1 MQTRT
6 ALVVLDTVQLL
17 AQNSP
22 ESTEETRMRVFGAV
36 FVALVLFAPVQ
47 VLAADGAALYATNC
61 ASCHGSDG
69 KAATPAAAAMKVPPV
84 AGHDAD
90 SVAPF
95 VKSSDKHKV
104 SAGKLSDEELAAIG
118 TYLAG
123 L

>member
-1 MQTRT
+1 
-6 ALVVLDTVQLL
+6 
-17 AQNSP
+17 
-22 ESTEETRMRVFGAV
+22 MRNLGIL
-36 FVALVLFAPVQ
+36 FVALALFAPVQ
-47 VLAADGAALYATNC
+47 AFAADGAALYASDC
-61 ASCHGSDG
+61 ASCHGPDG
-69 KAATPAAAAMKVPPV
+69 KADTPMAAAMKVPAV

-104 SAGKLSDEELAAIG
+104 PAGKLSDEELAAIG